1 MTKKVSK
8 IEKKFSK
15 KSRIGRSGIKELQRQ
30 IAAACDG
37 LIYIS
42 ETDAPVQPLVASD
55 LDADIL
61 TVLME
66 DAGKPPDTNPEK
78 ISLDRFFERL
88 IRIEAWFGSRDI
100 ARAERFRSL
109 LELLRNELS
118 DLRAYRVGE
127 VNVRYFVVGRDAAGR
142 LVGIKTAAV
151 ET

>member
-1 MTKKVSK
+1 VAK

-15 KSRIGRSGIKELQRQ
+15 MSKTARAETDNFQRR

-42 ETDAPVQPLVASD
+42 ETDAPVQPVAASKP
-55 LDADIL
+55 DADL
-61 TVLME
+61 LALLRE
-66 DAGKPPDTNPEK
+66 DAGMSRDARPEQ
-78 ISLDRFFERL
+78 ISVDRFFNPL
-88 IRIEAWFGSRDI
+88 IRIEDWYGKREME
-100 ARAERFRSL
+100 RAERFKVL
-109 LELLRNELS
+109 AELLGSELS

-127 VNVRYFVVGRDAAGR
+127 INVAYYVMGRDAAGR

>member
-15 KSRIGRSGIKELQRQ
+15 KSRKTSVGTDEFQRRL
-30 IAAACDG
+30 ATACDG
-37 LIYIS
+37 LIYVS
-42 ETDAPVQPLVASD
+42 ETDAAVQPVVASKPGDD
-55 LDADIL
+55 LQAVAKADAE
-61 TVLME
+61 MSP
-66 DAGKPPDTNPEK
+66 DAKPEQ

-88 IRIEAWFGSRDI
+88 VRIEDWFGRREI
-100 ARAERFRSL
+100 ARAERFKSL
-109 LELLRNELS
+109 AELLDSELS

-127 VNVRYFVVGRDAAGR
+127 VNVRYYVVGRDAAGR